1 MAARSWVGGTGT
13 WDSTNTANWSAT
25 SGGAGGASVP
35 GSADTP
41 QFDGNSGT
49 GTVTFTN
56 SGVTVGAVT
65 FASTASRI
73 TLDLGAA
80 FVCSSVFTLGAGT
93 LNTNNYNFTASSIS
107 SSTPN
112 TRSISL
118 GSSTVSLSGSAPIIF
133 SIVTNLTFNAG
144 TSQINL
150 TGSSAAFAG
159 GVLTFYNVT
168 FTSASLN
175 SPSISGT
182 NTFNNLT
189 FTGRT
194 SVGIGKIN
202 FSADQ
207 TVSGTLTFN
216 AGGNATMRL
225 MAQSNSLWTQR
236 TISAASVVATDTD
249 FRDIVITGAGAP
261 ASGTRLGDCKNN
273 SGITFDASKTV
284 YFRATASTNYGSAL
298 AWSATSG
305 GTIDSTQ
312 FPLAQDTAIIPSAT
326 YPSSGAT
333 ITLNAEYNIGTVD
346 MSGRTTNTVTFA
358 TATTAT
364 NVYGNWINGTGCS
377 FTGTAVVSFL
387 GRTAQTLTTAGCT
400 FTQEFTINSPS
411 GSVTLQDA
419 FATNRSANTAISLVA
434 GTFDANGYNVTLSGA
449 SGGVLSTGTA
459 TRTLAIGSGTWAM
472 SGSSTTPWVVASTG
486 LTVTGTGTISLVS
499 ASAKTFAGGGI
510 QTWPTLNQGG
520 AGALTVTGSNKFANI
535 TNTAIGAVRFT
546 GGTTNEFTA
555 FNLSGASGT
564 PLVLGST
571 NTTQAVLKKP
581 STWYMGANST
591 DGGNNT
597 GLTFTAGGGIDYLA
611 VSYINGQISSAPPS
625 STYYGNFFLLF

>member
-1 MAARSWVGGTGT
+1 MAARFWVGGTGN

-35 GSADTP
+35 TSVDTP

-65 FASTASRI
+65 FASTATGI

-80 FVCSSVFTLGAGT
+80 FTCSSVFTLGAGT

-107 SSTPN
+107 SSSSN

-118 GSSTVSLSGSAPIIF
+118 GSSTVSLSGTSPVIF
-133 SIVTNLTFNAG
+133 TTSTNLTFNAG
-144 TSQINL
+144 TSQINAT
-150 TGSSAAFAG
+150 TGSPAFAG
-159 GVLTFYNVT
+159 GGLTFYNVT
-168 FTSASLN
+168 FTSTNLGT
-175 SPSISGT
+175 PSITGA

-194 SVGIGKIN
+194 SVGIGKISIAAN
-202 FSADQ
+202 Q

-225 MAQSNSLWTQR
+225 MAQSNSLWLQR

-249 FRDIVITGAGAP
+249 FRDIAITGAGAP
-261 ASGTRLGDCKNN
+261 ASGTRLGDCKGN
-273 SGITFDASKTV
+273 SGITFDAAKTV
-284 YFRATASTNYGSAL
+284 YFRSTTSANYGSAL

-326 YPSSGAT
+326 YPSSGAV
-333 ITLNAEYNIGTVD
+333 ITLNGEYNIGTLD
-346 MSGRTTNTVTFA
+346 MSGRTTNTVVFA

-387 GRTAQTLTTAGCT
+387 GQTTQTLTTAGRT

-419 FATNRSANTAISLVA
+419 FATDRNRNAAISLVA

-449 SGGVLSTGTA
+449 NGGVLATGTA
-459 TRTLAIGSGTWAM
+459 TRTLAIGAGTWVISGSGTSPWAA
-472 SGSSTTPWVVASTG
+472 TSTG
-486 LTVTGTGTISLVS
+486 LTVTGTGTISLV
-499 ASAKTFAGGGI
+499 AATAKTFAGGGI

-520 AGALTVTGSNKFANI
+520 AGALTVTGSNKFADI
-535 TNTAIGAVRFT
+535 TNTAIGSVLFT

-555 FNLSGASGT
+555 FNLSGALGT
-564 PLVLGST
+564 PVVLGST
-571 NTTQAVLKKP
+571 NTTQAILKKS

-591 DGGNNT
+591 DNGNNT
-597 GLTFTAGGGIDYLA
+597 GLTFTAGGGIDYLV
-611 VSYINGQISSAPPS
+611 VSYINGQLSTTPTSS
-625 STYYGNFFLLF
+625 YYGNFFLLF